1 MDLVL
6 RFLKEEINLNKSDKV
21 VIGVSA
27 GPDSMFL
34 LHLLLELKKELLFEI
49 IVAHINHNVRIESD
63 EEEKFLRQF
72 CEDNNII
79 FEGIKIEEYNKE
91 NFHAYARNFRYKFYD
106 DLIKKYNAN
115 YLMTAH
121 HGDDL
126 METILMRL
134 TRGSTLRGY
143 SGISLITK
151 KDKYKIVRPLLYLTK
166 DEIKDYNDNNNV
178 PYYIDKSNY
187 SSKYT
192 RNRYRMEIL
201 PFLKEENKNVH
212 LKFLKFSKLLEDY
225 NNYIEKEINDI
236 YKKVWVDNKLD
247 IIKFNKYDNFIK
259 RLVIEKLLQDNI
271 ENITELNDKHIDS
284 ILKIINNNKT
294 GSEIYI
300 PNNILVINYN
310 YLEFKNNNINN
321 NYKLELIDG
330 LVIPNGMKFIKL
342 DNEENGNDTLHINS
356 KDIKLPLY
364 VRNRKEGDYIELKGI
379 NGKKLISDIFID
391 CKISRANR
399 SSYPVV
405 VDSNN
410 EIIWIPKLKK
420 SKYDSKNHE
429 KCDIIIKCVWGGFYE

>member
-6 RFLKEEINLNKSDKV
+6 KFLKEEINLNKSDKV

-34 LHLLLELKKELLFEI
+34 LHLLLELQKELLFEI
-49 IVAHINHNVRIESD
+49 IVAHINHNVRLESN
-63 EEEKFLRQF
+63 EEEKFLRNY

-91 NFHAYARNFRYKFYD
+91 NFHAYAREFRYKFYEE
-106 DLIKKYNAN
+106 LINKYKAN

-134 TRGSTLRGY
+134 TRGSTLKGY

-151 KDKYKIVRPLLYLTK
+151 KDNYSIVRPLLYLTK
-166 DEIKDYNDNNNV
+166 DEIKNYNDNNNI

-187 SSKYT
+187 SNKYT

-201 PFLKEENKNVH
+201 PFLKEENENVH

-225 NNYIEKEINDI
+225 NSYIEKEIDDI
-236 YKKVWVDNKLD
+236 YKKVWIDNKLD

-271 ENITELNDKHIDS
+271 DDITELNDKHIDS
-284 ILKIINNNKT
+284 LLNLINNNKT
-294 GSEIYI
+294 GSEICI
-300 PNNILVINYN
+300 PNNILIINYN
-310 YLEFKNNNINN
+310 YLEFKNNNIDN
-321 NYKLELIDG
+321 NYKLELVDG
-330 LVIPNGMKFIKL
+330 LIIPNGMKFIKL

-364 VRNRKEGDYIELKGI
+364 VRNKKEGDYIELKGTD
-379 NGKKLISDIFID
+379 GKKLISDIFID
-391 CKISRANR
+391 NKINRVDR
-399 SSYPVV
+399 SSYPIV
-405 VDSNN
+405 VDSDDK
-410 EIIWIPKLKK
+410 IIWIPKLKK

-429 KCDIIIKCVWGGFYE
+429 KCDIIFKCV